1 MRNVF
6 VVDDHPFLRMG
17 VRSYLEKNFKDIIL
31 TEADSRKTAE
41 TVMESVLF
49 DYAFID
55 ISLGEEDGLELAALL
70 KQKQPSCRVIILSM
84 HKEPLLVERAKEL
97 NLDGYIIKEDA
108 FDQLETIM
116 ESGETGEFVISKKLE
131 EAIAVFGSYEST
143 GTLIARYNSLTSR
156 EQTIFRLLAEGLNY
170 KEIGYR
176 LGIKHK
182 TVLVHRYNLM
192 KKLVA
197 SDQTEIVRCAVKL
210 GLIDL

>member
-1 MRNVF
+1 MRNVL

-17 VRSYLEKNFKDIIL
+17 VRSYLEKSFSDIIL
-31 TEADSRKTAE
+31 TEADSRYTAE
-41 TVMESVLF
+41 TVMDTVLF

-70 KQKQPSCRVIILSM
+70 KQRQPACRVIILSM
-84 HKEPLLVERAKEL
+84 HKEPLLVERAREL

-108 FDQLETIM
+108 FDQLKTIM
-116 ESGETGEFVISKKLE
+116 ESREAYKFVISKKLE

-143 GTLIARYNSLTSR
+143 GSLIARYNSLTSR

-170 KEIGYR
+170 KEIGYQ

-192 KKLVA
+192 KKLNVT
-197 SDQTEIVRCAVKL
+197 DQTEIVRCAVKL
-210 GLIDL
+210 GLVDL